1 MYHINKKVMKTHSQ
15 QFLQKRKLAMALPM
29 LTMPFL
35 TLIFWALGGGQ
46 ATPGQAVAM
55 NTAGLNLEL
64 PSAHFSPD
72 EKTDKF
78 SLYEASDRDSADFFE
93 AVENDPYFEL
103 NTMVLEEKANE
114 PLFERASPT
123 SRTLVQDM
131 DPNEVKVNEKLEMI
145 YREIN
150 RAPMET
156 LATNTDNNQESFVP
170 PAEHK
175 QFKED
180 VSKLESMME
189 MMAES
194 NEPDPEMAQ
203 MGTVLDKILDI
214 QHPDRV
220 KERLREQSIQNK
232 EQVFQVS
239 GETMDNTVGMMAAQQ
254 IQATVRKDSVTST
267 FISLP
272 VNGFYGLEEEATIQ
286 EKDNAIPAVIHD
298 TQELVAGSTVKLRL
312 TSDIYVNG
320 QLISKDQFIYGT
332 ASINEERMTIVI
344 NSIRSG
350 NSLFPVAMSV
360 YDLDGMEGL
369 YIPGAITRDAA
380 KQSSNQ
386 SLQSMQFMSMDQTLA
401 AQAASAGVEA
411 AKGLFSKKIK
421 LIKVT
426 VKAGY
431 QVLLKDTNAK

>member
-1 MYHINKKVMKTHSQ
+1 MKTHSQ
-15 QFLQKRKLAMALPM
+15 QFLRKRKLAMALPM

-78 SLYEASDRDSADFFE
+78 SLYEESQRDSADFFE

-103 NTMVLEEKANE
+103 NTMVLEEKEND
-114 PLFERASPT
+114 PFFESVATPT
-123 SRTLVQDM
+123 SQDM
-131 DPNEVKVNEKLEMI
+131 DPNEAKVNEKLELI
-145 YREIN
+145 YRELN
-150 RAPMET
+150 RTPIET
-156 LATNTDNNQESFVP
+156 AAIQKQQPEESMVP
-170 PAEHK
+170 PVEHE
-175 QFKED
+175 QFGED
-180 VSKLESMME
+180 VNKLESMME
-189 MMAES
+189 MIAES
-194 NEPDPEMAQ
+194 GEPDPEMVQ
-203 MGTVLDKILDI
+203 MENMLDKILDI

-220 KERLREQSIQNK
+220 KERIREQSIANS
-232 EQVFQVS
+232 EQVFPVS
-239 GETMDNTVGMMAAQQ
+239 IEAIDNTVGMMAAQS
-254 IQATVRKDSVTST
+254 IQPTVRIDSIAKAVV
-267 FISLP
+267 SLP
-272 VNGFYGLEEEATIQ
+272 VNGFYGLEDEASTAEQ
-286 EKDNAIPAVIHD
+286 ENAIPAVIHD

-312 TSDIYVNG
+312 ISDIYVNG
-320 QLISKDQFIYGT
+320 HLISKDQFIYGS
-332 ASINEERMTIVI
+332 ASISDERLMISI
-344 NSIRSG
+344 NSIRSD

-369 YIPGAITRDAA
+369 YIPGAIERDAA
-380 KQSSNQ
+380 KQSSDQ
-386 SLQSMQFMSMDQTLA
+386 ALQSMQLMSMDQTLA

-411 AKGLFSKKIK
+411 AKGLFSKKVK

-431 QVLLKDTNAK
+431 HVLLKDTNARQ

>member
-1 MYHINKKVMKTHSQ
+1 MKTHSQ

-78 SLYEASDRDSADFFE
+78 SLYEESQRDSADFFE

-103 NTMVLEEKANE
+103 NTMVLEDKEDE
-114 PLFERASPT
+114 PMFGNAVT
-123 SRTLVQDM
+123 TARTTTDL
-131 DPNEVKVNEKLEMI
+131 DPNEAKVNEKLEMI
-145 YREIN
+145 YRELN
-150 RAPMET
+150 RVPSEK
-156 LATNTDNNQESFVP
+156 LASNTIQKVESLVP
-170 PAEHK
+170 PVEHE
-175 QFKED
+175 QFSDD
-180 VSKLESMME
+180 VGKLESLME
-189 MMAES
+189 VMATPTEQ
-194 NEPDPEMAQ
+194 DPEMMQ
-203 MGTVLDKILDI
+203 MENMLDKILDI
-214 QHPDRV
+214 QHPERV
-220 KERLREQSIQNK
+220 KERIRAQSI
-232 EQVFQVS
+232 EHHDQVFSVNVQAI
-239 GETMDNTVGMMAAQQ
+239 DNTVGMLSAPSQTRSR
-254 IQATVRKDSVTST
+254 IDSTKTVMIT
-267 FISLP
+267 LP
-272 VNGFYGLEEEATIQ
+272 ANGFYGLDEESLTSQ
-286 EKDNAIPAVIHD
+286 EDNAIPAVIHD

-312 TSDIYVNG
+312 TNDIFING
-320 QLISKDQFIYGT
+320 QLIPKDHFIYGT
-332 ASINEERMTIVI
+332 AAINEERLTVSI

-369 YIPGAITRDAA
+369 YIPGAIERDAA
-380 KQSSNQ
+380 KQSSEQ
-386 SLQSMQFMSMDQTLA
+386 ALQNMQFMSMDQTLA
-401 AQAASAGVEA
+401 AQAAGAGVEA
-411 AKGLFSKKIK
+411 AKGLFSKKAK

-431 QVLLKDTNAK
+431 QVLLKDTKVQS